1 MNYTQLRFTISQ
13 PEMTDVLIARLNEL
27 PILGTEEMVGQLIAY
42 FNEGDLNEDN
52 LHMVLDGLNYEYQV
66 EEIPHENWNANWE
79 SNFEPI
85 RVNDQVGIRASFHP
99 PFSDVTYDLEITP
112 KMSFGTGHHETTRMM
127 VELMCE
133 QDFTGDRVL
142 DFGTGTG
149 VLAILAFKMG
159 ASQVLG
165 TDNDTWC
172 IESGIENYSKNQC
185 EAVRITGQTLE
196 ELNETFDII
205 LANINLNILLEFMPQ
220 IRRLLA
226 KDGKIFLSGI
236 LDSDLPAMSQCL
248 ETHGFKVQQVVQ
260 KKNWIAIYA
269 N

>member
-27 PILGTEEMVGQLIAY
+27 PILGTEEMEGQLIAY
-42 FNEGDLNEDN
+42 FNEDDFNEEN
-52 LHMVLDGLNYEYQV
+52 LHMVLDDLNYEYQV

-133 QDFTGDRVL
+133 QDFTDKRVL

-149 VLAILAFKMG
+149 VLAILACKMG
-159 ASQVLG
+159 ATTILG
-165 TDNDTWC
+165 TDNDAWC
-172 IESGIENYSKNQC
+172 IENGMENCGKNQC
-185 EAVRITGQTLE
+185 EMVRITGQTLQE
-196 ELNETFDII
+196 IQETFDII

-236 LDSDLPAMSQCL
+236 LDTDRQTMSECL
-248 ETHGFKVQQVVQ
+248 KTQGFTERKVVQ

-269 N
+269 D